1 MSECVKKMVLL
12 YIVVTKKSLKK
23 SLEKSLLKMEL
34 FLFYQIGVIVEKLLK
49 TKKVLKVTVNF

>member
-12 YIVVTKKSLKK
+12 YIVVKKKSLKK
-23 SLEKSLLKMEL
+23 SLEKSLLKKGDFM
-34 FLFYQIGVIVEKLLK
+34 FYQIGVIVERLLK

>member
-1 MSECVKKMVLL
+1 MNKCVKKVFLL

-34 FLFYQIGVIVEKLLK
+34 FLFYQIGIIVERLLK
-49 TKKVLKVTVNF
+49 TKKVLKVTANF